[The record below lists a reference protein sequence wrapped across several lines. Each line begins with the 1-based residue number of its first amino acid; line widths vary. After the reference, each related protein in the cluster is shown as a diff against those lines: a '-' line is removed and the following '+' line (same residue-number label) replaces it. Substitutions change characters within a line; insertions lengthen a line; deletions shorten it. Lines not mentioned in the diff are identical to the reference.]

1 MSERDDLRER
11 LLKVDPD
18 GPGERTRWYRNPD
31 GPDAVAEIDRLR
43 NLWIKAEAQIPPE
56 GSYDELVELDRLR
69 ARCDELEKEVE
80 YLKDYR
86 EAQIGNIKGL
96 AKENDRLR
104 RHSLGWRLGAVIA
117 PPDNGGGTDLHE
129 GVGHAGQRREKITLF
144 LERLGRRLR

>member
-1 MSERDDLRER
+1 MSERGDLRER

-69 ARCDELEKEVE
+69 ARCAELEKALEPFA
-80 YLKDYR
+80 KSG
-86 EAQIGNIKGL
+86 QKIGDGWGD
-96 AKENDRLR
+96 DRPVQTLPFQLVGPTVGDFR
-104 RHSLGWRLGAVIA
+104 RARAALQGQ
-117 PPDNGGGTDLHE
+117 DNG
-129 GVGHAGQRREKITLF
+129 
-144 LERLGRRLR
+144 